1 MNKGSISP
9 LNILDIGRLE
19 KAAKLQT
26 KKSPKRPVKALKLNE
41 SIIYLNRSCLPKI
54 KVFSKNLINP
64 VSSGDKSVLEKTSR
78 KKHHYFEPSQA
89 ESMTSRYYMRK
100 LPARFK
106 QFVNTN
112 KFNVSESIR
121 NLYYNKTDLELIHNN
136 NPDKLKSS
144 LEKAKNIK
152 IIEDNFN
159 KGKILKTCKENSW
172 KWLTPKD
179 TPSKSVRFAM
189 ES

>member
-19 KAAKLQT
+19 KAAKLQM

-41 SIIYLNRSCLPKI
+41 SIIYLNRSYLPKI
-54 KVFSKNLINP
+54 KVFSKNFINP
-64 VSSGDKSVLEKTSR
+64 VNSGDKSILERNSK
-78 KKHHYFEPSQA
+78 KKHKYFEPNQG
-89 ESMTSRYYMRK
+89 ESMTSRMYMRK

-106 QFVNTN
+106 QLVNTN
-112 KFNVSESIR
+112 KLNVSESIR
-121 NLYYNKTDLELIHNN
+121 NLYYNKIDLELIHNN
-136 NPDKLKSS
+136 DPEKVRSS
-144 LEKAKNIK
+144 LEQAKNIK

-159 KGKILKTCKENSW
+159 KGKILKTCKEKSW
-172 KWLTPKD
+172 KWLSPKD